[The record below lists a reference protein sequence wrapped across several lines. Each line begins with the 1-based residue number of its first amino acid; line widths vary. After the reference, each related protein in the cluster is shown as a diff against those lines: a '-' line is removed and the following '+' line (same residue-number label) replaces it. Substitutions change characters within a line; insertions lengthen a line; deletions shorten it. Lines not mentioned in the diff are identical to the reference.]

1 MAVNKKTIQRRIKSV
16 KNTRKITKAME
27 LVAAAKMKRATE
39 AVTRSRP
46 YVKYLRE
53 LVKEIAMRTDISKHP
68 LLRQKLDTDRV
79 LFVLIMSDRG
89 LAGGYNVQMERATR
103 AFKES
108 RSDST
113 VIDVITMGKRAGHSA
128 KRLGLNIIES
138 YNDVTAEPKAE
149 MMWPVVKTI
158 IEGYTTHVYDEI
170 YIGYTDFRSALTQVP
185 TIMSL
190 LPFGVNEPDLGS
202 VGERLMDDHE
212 VASPDT
218 VTNAPEFTFE
228 PDEMTVLDK
237 ILPRIIES
245 EAYQA
250 LLESSASEHSA
261 RMMAMRSASD
271 AAGDMINSL
280 TLTYNQARQ
289 ASITQE
295 IAEISSGKAALE

>member
-39 AVTRSRP
+39 AVTGSRP

-53 LVKEIAMRTDISKHP
+53 LVKQIAKRTDISKHP

-79 LFVLIMSDRG
+79 LLVLIMSDRG
-89 LAGGYNVQMERATR
+89 LAGGYNVLMERATK

-108 RSDST
+108 RSDAT
-113 VIDVITMGKRAGHSA
+113 TIDVITIGKRAGHAA
-128 KRLGLNIIES
+128 KRMGLNIIES
-138 YNDVTAEPKAE
+138 YNDVTSAPNAD
-149 MMWPVVKTI
+149 MMRPVVKTI
-158 IEGYTTHVYDEI
+158 TEGYTAEI
-170 YIGYTDFRSALTQVP
+170 YNEVFIGYTDFRSALTQVP
-185 TIMSL
+185 TILSL
-190 LPFGVNEPDLGS
+190 LPFGDNMLDLGD
-202 VGERLMDDHE
+202 VGTKLMYDHE
-212 VASPDT
+212 VRQVDEAGHS
-218 VTNAPEFTFE
+218 PEFTFE
-228 PDEMTVLDK
+228 PDEMAVLDR

-250 LLESSASEHSA
+250 LLEAAASEHSS

-271 AAGDMINSL
+271 AAGDMIDDL

-289 ASITQE
+289 AAITQE